1 MKKLL
6 VILALS
12 LLWSSASY
20 SWGKPSLD
28 EVEKDCEVWMWSD
41 NYGDIDCKSGLEE
54 VERNCEAYMAGGK
67 SGYGDIECKGDY
79 KYIEKSCE
87 IWIWGWPWGD
97 VECR

>member
-1 MKKLL
+1 MKK
-6 VILALS
+6 ILGIVVLG
-12 LLWSSASY
+12 LLWCTVSY

-28 EVEKDCEVWMWSD
+28 EVEKDCEVWMYSD